1 MTIADTTYRYRHM
14 PDFRHRSVRVL
25 ALAWL
30 LLPLAGCG
38 GGGPEGLYLM
48 TRTAFGGLSTEA
60 YRFDDGV
67 VVRNPIAPDEQRPE
81 DVGSYAIDGDQMTL
95 TFGGDP
101 STAELEPGDDG
112 CFFWDMGNFCPV
124 GAFEDDT
131 LDGTFSGGASVG
143 GGVVAS
149 VVTITFAPDGSYT
162 LSTQGSVSTADTS
175 ALSGAAERGSYEID
189 GNLLTLTPEGGTP
202 RSLTTFPYD
211 DGSEGAQPRRIFFG
225 GGMLKR
231 QD

>member
-1 MTIADTTYRYRHM
+1 M
-14 PDFRHRSVRVL
+14 PKTDHRRAL
-25 ALAWL
+25 ALALL

-38 GGGPEGLYLM
+38 RGEPDGLYLM
-48 TRTAFGGLSTEA
+48 TRSAFGGLSTEA
-60 YRFDDGV
+60 YRFDDGA
-67 VVRNPIAPDEQRPE
+67 VVRNPIAPDQQRPE
-81 DVGSYAIDGDQMTL
+81 DVGTYAIDGNEMTM
-95 TFGGDP
+95 TFAGKPGA
-101 STAELEPGDDG
+101 SEIEPGEGG

-124 GAFEDDT
+124 GAFDDDT
-131 LDGTFSGGASVG
+131 LDGTFTGGASVG

-149 VVTITFAPDGSYT
+149 AVTVTFAPDGSYR
-162 LSTQGSVSTADTS
+162 LSSLGSVSTADAS
-175 ALSGAAERGSYEID
+175 AGSSASERGRYEID
-189 GNLLTLTPEGGTP
+189 GNLLTLSPEGGAP